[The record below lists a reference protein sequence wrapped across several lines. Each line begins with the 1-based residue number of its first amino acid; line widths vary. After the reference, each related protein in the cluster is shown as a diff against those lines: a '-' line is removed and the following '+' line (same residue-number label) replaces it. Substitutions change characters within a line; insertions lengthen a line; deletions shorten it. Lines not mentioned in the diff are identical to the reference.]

1 MTEKVKKKRK
11 RRTKAEMEE
20 ARRLEAEQKEKP
32 KRKRRTKAE
41 MEEARKAEKK
51 KKSKKPKISWWDVE
65 NNCHFYT
72 TEEICDIKLKE
83 ALDKGLEE
91 PYFDYRLDYE
101 AGNRIWFININALTK
116 QAHIDELTI
125 GTVYPRMIMG
135 RLEKGE
141 TVTIPYEEREFI
153 FSTPKDAEK
162 KFKELKKKGK
172 KNDW

>member
-1 MTEKVKKKRK
+1 
-11 RRTKAEMEE
+11 
-20 ARRLEAEQKEKP
+20 
-32 KRKRRTKAE
+32 

-65 NNCHFYT
+65 SNCHFYT

-141 TVTIPYEEREFI
+141 TVTIPYEEREFV

-162 KFKELKKKGK
+162 KLSVRFASEYADYLELFGIAAVNGHELTGLSSSALTNVIEVTKEEKR
-172 KNDW
+172 DYW